1 MCSNE
6 DEEAQLT
13 PVITEDGITFI
24 YIKHNNLYR
33 TIPPHTPPHPLLNP
47 PLTLLSTRPHS
58 PPPLSPP
65 FPPLP
70 VMAMTKFNANC
81 MILLNFLYRLVEV
94 FEDYFTELVEESI
107 RDNFVLTYELLD
119 EMMDFGYPQFTEP
132 KILKEYIMVQ
142 EKHTQAPPAPPVALT
157 QMVNWRGEGI
167 VHKKNEIFL
176 DVIEKLNIMVNAN
189 GSVLRS
195 EIIGSLR
202 MRSFLSG
209 MPELKLGLNDKIL
222 MDAHGRGETPQ
233 QHRACMLRGRGGG
246 IPV

>member
-1 MCSNE
+1 
-6 DEEAQLT
+6 
-13 PVITEDGITFI
+13 
-24 YIKHNNLYR
+24 
-33 TIPPHTPPHPLLNP
+33 
-47 PLTLLSTRPHS
+47 
-58 PPPLSPP
+58 
-65 FPPLP
+65 
-70 VMAMTKFNANC
+70 MAMTKFNANA

-142 EKHTQAPPAPPVALT
+142 EKHTQAPSAPPVALT
-157 QMVNWRGEGI
+157 QSVSWRGEGI

-222 MDAHGRGETPQ
+222 MDAHGRGQRRTAAPTAAA
-233 QHRACMLRGRGGG
+233 HRKRWVRGRCV
-246 IPV
+246 PR

>member
-1 MCSNE
+1 
-6 DEEAQLT
+6 
-13 PVITEDGITFI
+13 
-24 YIKHNNLYR
+24 
-33 TIPPHTPPHPLLNP
+33 
-47 PLTLLSTRPHS
+47 
-58 PPPLSPP
+58 
-65 FPPLP
+65 
-70 VMAMTKFNANC
+70 MAMTKFNANA
-81 MILLNFLYRLVEV
+81 MLLMNFLYRVVEV
-94 FEDYFTELVEESI
+94 LEDYFTELIEESI

-132 KILKEYIMVQ
+132 KVLKEYIMVQ
-142 EKHTQAPPAPPVALT
+142 EKHQVTQAPVQIT
-157 QMVNWRGEGI
+157 QAVSWRGEGI

-222 MDAHGRGETPQ
+222 MDAHGRG
-233 QHRACMLRGRGGG
+233 QHSTARAGRSGSGWCRAQAEG
-246 IPV
+246 